1 MDNTR
6 LFLFAALAFV
16 GMLMW
21 QQWQLDY
28 GPQPVVSTETGD
40 TSVISQPIDDTSS
53 TLDLP
58 DQAEGLGTTI
68 SDDQQTGTPLD
79 PGRLITVETD
89 VITALIDSKGGV
101 IRSLKLK
108 QYPISLDQPDQGL
121 ELIHSDPDSVHI
133 IQSGL
138 RNR

>member
-89 VITALIDSKGGV
+89 VITVLIDSKGGV
-101 IRSLKLK
+101 IRSLKLR
-108 QYPISLDQPDQGL
+108 QYPISLDQPDKGL
-121 ELIHSDPDSVHI
+121 ELIHSDPDS
-133 IQSGL
+133 
-138 RNR
+138 